1 MEFFFVFH
9 SWKLPSV
16 FFVCAWRSQG
26 IFRYGFLSMTK
37 IRWLKEYIKIAKEAK
52 HDKDWLVSGEH
63 KVVLPCFAIRRS
75 NQPKFERR
83 WWFHRRICRF
93 CGSPNFIVTI
103 SSWAAWKMVPL
114 AKVQTLSAKDAGKQ
128 RESGL
133 LVNGCESS
141 RERWKWLAQLNLV
154 FPTLHN
160 ARIYFMGLLGESR
173 HESERNQ
180 NGAASPN
187 IIPRESSAN
196 AMAKEQQKYHFIAQY
211 NHHITLIFPSYNRN
225 FSYFH
230 IFSTPQPTSLTVAWQ
245 VELMKKRLASMIH
258 SQSSRAEASSF
269 FLGFNKKEDPWQ
281 LKFGGKTSLSYS
293 FEHDAACADD
303 ASCTKCSSL
312 FCFFP

>member
-1 MEFFFVFH
+1 
-9 SWKLPSV
+9 
-16 FFVCAWRSQG
+16 
-26 IFRYGFLSMTK
+26 
-37 IRWLKEYIKIAKEAK
+37 
-52 HDKDWLVSGEH
+52 
-63 KVVLPCFAIRRS
+63 
-75 NQPKFERR
+75 
-83 WWFHRRICRF
+83 
-93 CGSPNFIVTI
+93 
-103 SSWAAWKMVPL
+103 
-114 AKVQTLSAKDAGKQ
+114 
-128 RESGL
+128 
-133 LVNGCESS
+133 
-141 RERWKWLAQLNLV
+141 
-154 FPTLHN
+154 
-160 ARIYFMGLLGESR
+160 MGLLGESR

-211 NHHITLIFPSYNRN
+211 NHHITLIFPSYNSN

-269 FLGFNKKEDPWQ
+269 FFGFNKKEDPWQ